1 MDCFLGVDP
10 LAEKHYNESPYIYC
24 GNNPINSV
32 DPDGMDWYKDKDG
45 TYQYNHDL
53 NRKNQKD
60 ILGKGQVYVGKTYK
74 VKDKNGNITINYRKD
89 GSICLL
95 MKLLRIKECGI
106 KQIKLIENNLQ
117 LLGIRAYWYCLII
130 KMLIKK

>member
-60 ILGKGQVYVGKTYK
+60 IHGKGQAYVGKTYK

-89 GSICLL
+89 GSI
-95 MKLLRIKECGI
+95 MFANETT
-106 KQIKLIENNLQ
+106 
-117 LLGIRAYWYCLII
+117 AYKRMWN
-130 KMLIKK
+130 